1 MAHSFNVSLHA
12 NYRIILCTLNL
23 ASVLFAHFFVI
34 CLNPSKK
41 IGHKAWPLSSSLLFP
56 QNLFHDYVARLPY
69 DHGFMSLSFST
80 LQFTY
85 ILPGGIKNIFST
97 WRDALPWNVSR
108 TSWNSE
114 GNLPYLISA
123 NFILS
128 YLN

>member
-1 MAHSFNVSLHA
+1 MVRSFNVSLHA
-12 NYRIILCTLNL
+12 KCRIILCTLNL
-23 ASVLFAHFFVI
+23 ASALFAHFSAI

-97 WRDALPWNVSR
+97 EETRCHEMCLELPEIR
-108 TSWNSE
+108 K
-114 GNLPYLISA
+114 GI
-123 NFILS
+123 FHILFPPMLF
-128 YLN
+128 YPI